1 MNRFKKWFLSFVLT
15 DRRQTPKEN
24 RKRVAQNLMMLTI
37 VIFFV
42 FIINFAVIIGTD
54 SKFGVK
60 LSELAKQVHQVEQLI
75 PAKRGTIYD
84 RNGVP
89 IAEAS
94 TTYTVHAVIDKKH
107 IDVDEKPLYV
117 ESKHFQ
123 AVADVFH
130 DVLGIEKDYTI
141 SQLSQD
147 GLVQVSFGVGGS
159 NISYSN
165 MRVITDALKER
176 EIQGVHF
183 TGSANRMYPNGAFA
197 SQFIGLAQ
205 QQENKDGSKS
215 LIGTTGMEASLNS
228 ILAGQDG
235 IVIYEKDRA
244 GLPQLGTGQVKRQV
258 KDGQDVYTTLSAPL
272 QINLE
277 TAMDEFQS
285 KANGVFASA
294 TLIHA
299 KTGQILATTQRPSFN
314 SDTKE
319 GLDAE
324 GFSWNN
330 VLYQTNY
337 EPGSTLKTIT
347 TASAIDAGVFD
358 PNQAYFNNQIQI
370 ADAIIKDWDVNSG
383 VSEGRYMTIA
393 NALPFSSNIG
403 MTILQQKLGDA
414 RWLNYLEKF
423 RFGLPARIGIGGE
436 ATGLLPADNIVT
448 YAMSSFGQ
456 GISVTQLQMLRAFTA
471 ISNDGVM
478 VQPQFIKRL
487 YDPNTDTNRVATTE
501 VMGNPVS
508 KEATDQTLEYM
519 VQVGTDPYFGTM
531 FYPSAGGPLIRV
543 NGYSIAVKSGTAE
556 IANPDGGGYLTG
568 ENDYIH
574 SVVAMLPAEDPE
586 FIMYTTI
593 QQPRERWSG
602 LYWQNLINPIL
613 EEAMFIKDSLDTT
626 DHSNETEVTAYKL
639 PKLKG
644 ENPGDTA
651 DELRRHLLHPVI
663 LGNGNKISK
672 VSAQEGTDLAPGHQ
686 ILLLTNKFDT
696 MPDLYGWTEENVK
709 LFAEWTGIE
718 LEIKGTGRVVKQNQA
733 LGTTLS
739 TVKKLT
745 VTLGDD

>member
-1 MNRFKKWFLSFVLT
+1 MKKFKKRFLAFVLA
-15 DRRQTPKEN
+15 DRLTPKQN
-24 RKRVAQNLMMLTI
+24 RERVGQNLMMLTI
-37 VIFFV
+37 LIFFV

-60 LSELAKQVHQVEQLI
+60 LSERARQVHQLERII

-94 TTYTVHAVIDKKH
+94 TTYNVYAIIDTKH
-107 IDVDEKPLYV
+107 VDVEKKPLYV
-117 ESKHFQ
+117 ERKHFQ

-130 DVLGIEKDYTI
+130 EFLGIEKDYTI

-165 MRVITDALKER
+165 MKAITDKLTER
-176 EIQGVHF
+176 EIPGVHF
-183 TGSANRMYPNGAFA
+183 TGSANRMYPNGSFA

-215 LIGTTGMEASLNS
+215 LIGTTGLEASLNS

-235 IVIYEKDRA
+235 VVIYEKDRA
-244 GLPQLGTGQVKRQV
+244 GLPQLGTEQVKRQV

-272 QINLE
+272 QISLE

-285 KANGVFASA
+285 KAKGVFASA
-294 TLIHA
+294 TLMHA

-330 VLYQTNY
+330 ILYQTNF
-337 EPGSTLKTIT
+337 EPGSTMKVVT
-347 TASAIDAGVFD
+347 TAAAIDAGVFD
-358 PNQAYFNNQIQI
+358 ANQSYFNNEIRI
-370 ADAIIKDWDVNSG
+370 ADAVIKDWDVNSG
-383 VSEGRYMTIA
+383 LSEGRYMTIG

-403 MTILQQKLGDA
+403 MTLLQQKLGDA

-423 RFGLPARIGIGGE
+423 RFGLPTRMGVGGE
-436 ATGLLPADNIVT
+436 ATGLFPADNIVT

-456 GISVTQLQMLRAFTA
+456 GVSVTQLQMLRAFTA
-471 ISNDGVM
+471 IANDGVM

-487 YDPNTDTNRVATTE
+487 YDPNTETNRVTEKE

-508 KEATDQTLEYM
+508 KAATDKTLDYM

-531 FYPSAGGPLIRV
+531 FYAGVGPLIQV

-556 IANPDGGGYLTG
+556 IANPNGGGYLTG

-593 QQPRERWSG
+593 QQPQDKWSG
-602 LYWQNLINPIL
+602 LYWRDLINPIL
-613 EEAMFIKDSLDTT
+613 EEAMFIRDGLDANDTAVQQ
-626 DHSNETEVTAYKL
+626 TEVTAYKL
-639 PKLKG
+639 PKVKG
-644 ENPGDTA
+644 ESPGDTA

-672 VSAQEGTDLAPGHQ
+672 VSAEEGTNLAPGHQ
-686 ILLLTNKFDT
+686 ILLLTNKLET
-696 MPDLYGWTEENVK
+696 MPDLYGWTEENIK

-718 LEIKGTGRVVKQNQA
+718 LEIKGSGRVIKQNHGV
-733 LGTTLS
+733 GTELT
-739 TVKKLT
+739 TIKKLT
-745 VTLGDD
+745 VTLGNN

>member
-1 MNRFKKWFLSFVLT
+1 MKKFKKRFLAFVLA
-15 DRRQTPKEN
+15 DRLTPKQN
-24 RKRVAQNLMMLTI
+24 RERVGQNLMMLTI
-37 VIFFV
+37 LIFFV

-60 LSELAKQVHQVEQLI
+60 LSERARQVHQLERII

-94 TTYTVHAVIDKKH
+94 TTYNVYAIIDTKH
-107 IDVDEKPLYV
+107 VDVEQKPLYV
-117 ESKHFQ
+117 ERKHFQ

-130 DVLGIEKDYTI
+130 EFLGIEKDYTI

-165 MRVITDALKER
+165 MKAITDKLTER
-176 EIQGVHF
+176 EIPGVHF
-183 TGSANRMYPNGAFA
+183 TGSANRMYPNGSFA

-215 LIGTTGMEASLNS
+215 LIGTTGLEASLNS

-235 IVIYEKDRA
+235 VVIYEKDRA
-244 GLPQLGTGQVKRQV
+244 GLPQLGTEQVKRQV

-272 QINLE
+272 QISLE

-285 KANGVFASA
+285 KAKGVFASA
-294 TLIHA
+294 TLMHA

-330 VLYQTNY
+330 ILYQTNF
-337 EPGSTLKTIT
+337 EPGSTMKVVT
-347 TASAIDAGVFD
+347 TAAAIDAGVFD
-358 PNQAYFNNQIQI
+358 ANQSYFNNEIRI
-370 ADAIIKDWDVNSG
+370 ADAVIKDWDVNSG
-383 VSEGRYMTIA
+383 LSEGRYMTIG

-403 MTILQQKLGDA
+403 MTLLQQKLGDA

-423 RFGLPARIGIGGE
+423 RFGLPTRMGVGGE
-436 ATGLLPADNIVT
+436 ATGLFPADNIVT

-456 GISVTQLQMLRAFTA
+456 GVSVTQLQMLRAFTA
-471 ISNDGVM
+471 IANDGVM

-487 YDPNTDTNRVATTE
+487 YDPNTETNRVTEKE

-508 KEATDQTLEYM
+508 KAATDKTLDYM

-531 FYPSAGGPLIRV
+531 FYAGVGPLIQV

-593 QQPRERWSG
+593 QQPQDKWSG
-602 LYWQNLINPIL
+602 LYWQDLINPIL
-613 EEAMFIKDSLDTT
+613 EEAMFIRDGLDANDTAVQQ
-626 DHSNETEVTAYKL
+626 TEVTAYKL
-639 PKLKG
+639 PKVKG
-644 ENPGDTA
+644 ESPGDTA

-672 VSAQEGTDLAPGHQ
+672 VSAEEGTNLAPGHQ
-686 ILLLTNKFDT
+686 ILLLTNKLET
-696 MPDLYGWTEENVK
+696 MPDLYGWTEENIK

-718 LEIKGTGRVVKQNQA
+718 LEIKGSGRVIKQNHGV
-733 LGTTLS
+733 GTELT
-739 TVKKLT
+739 TIKKLT
-745 VTLGDD
+745 VTLGNN